1 MGKRHAVIDI
11 GSNTVRLAIFTG
23 PPPAQ
28 KRLVNR
34 KYSCA
39 LAQDMDATGK
49 LSPKGVKCAKAAVG
63 IYMGIV
69 REAKVA
75 SLQVVATAA
84 VRDAKDGKDFVARL
98 QKKHGIEIQILSGN
112 EEARLSAQGVL
123 GGLDRGD
130 GMVVDLG
137 GGSLELVQICKGE
150 IGNMASAPLGHV
162 RILSS
167 AQAGSSEVDLVV
179 ERELSAIGWIKDITS
194 GALFLSGGAWRKM
207 ARWHIAECG
216 SSDPLEGYTLKRD
229 KALRLADTLSG
240 DPDRPKSLLIASRIL
255 IYLLTVAR
263 PEKIIFSTR
272 GLSDG
277 CLIEANGINK
287 KAA

>member
-1 MGKRHAVIDI
+1 MGKLHAVIDI
-11 GSNTVRLAIFTG
+11 GSNTVRLAIFAG
-23 PPPAQ
+23 APPTQ

-39 LAQDMDATGK
+39 LAQDLDATGK
-49 LSPKGVKCAKAAVG
+49 LSPKGVKRAKAAIGV
-63 IYMGIV
+63 YLKIV
-69 REAKVA
+69 QEAKVA

-98 QKKHGIEIQILSGN
+98 QKKHGFDIRILSGN

-123 GGLDRGD
+123 GGLDSGD
-130 GMVVDLG
+130 GIVLDLG
-137 GGSLELVQICKGE
+137 GGSLELAEISKGN
-150 IGNMASAPLGHV
+150 IGSMASVPLGHV
-162 RILSS
+162 RILPS
-167 AQAGSSEVDLVV
+167 AFAGSSELDLVI
-179 ERELSAIGWIKDITS
+179 ERELSAIAWIKDVKG

-207 ARWHIAECG
+207 ARWHIAERG
-216 SSDPLEGYTLKRD
+216 YEDPLEGYTLKRD
-229 KALRLADTLSG
+229 KALQLAGTLSSA
-240 DPDRPKSLLIASRIL
+240 PDQPKSLLIASRVL

-277 CLIEANGINK
+277 CLIAANGVSK
-287 KAA
+287 EAA